1 MQRIL
6 NDLPLYANRKVTYSE
21 RMKIMMN
28 LKKSNVITAIIC
40 AVTLSTVSFYTGVS
54 AASSSSVSYKSQGKI
69 VFDNNT
75 DDTSDDVVF
84 DASDFKT
91 ISDMVISGKKQIG
104 TELNKYPSVNFNL
117 SSSIPD
123 FAELANAV
131 DILTDDTTD
140 TTSDKILKDYT
151 AYVKGNKIKGSIPS
165 KAAATYTPGRS
176 DQTIAAGQYLGG
188 AQTIKGDSN
197 LQAANIVSGKT
208 IFGVTG
214 TATTESHRIESNKSV
229 TISNTSGSI
238 TPTSGNN
245 AMAAVSYSVQGVDAS
260 KIVSGQSILGVSG
273 NHTCT
278 TCTQTHRTPQSSK
291 TVTPTADGFTVTPD
305 SGYNSMDQVVINGDS
320 NLIAENIKDGVE
332 IFGVTGSLNSSSS
345 TTIPGIGTYYLRA
358 SGTYVTNGGIS
369 SAITVDLSYAANL
382 SVSIDKKNCGKM
394 RLRILSGEC
403 PAASVESY
411 DNTVIDESF
420 SGNTLDVTLSDLSG
434 IYTIV
439 LSTSPTTGTG
449 IFTGHLVV
457 S

>member
-1 MQRIL
+1 
-6 NDLPLYANRKVTYSE
+6 
-21 RMKIMMN
+21 MMN

-104 TELNKYPSVNFNL
+104 TELNKYPSVKFNL

-176 DQTIAAGQYLGG
+176 DQTIAAGQYLSGV
-188 AQTIKGDSN
+188 QTIKGDSN
-197 LQAANIVSGKT
+197 LQAANIISGKT

-214 TATTESHRIESNKSV
+214 NATVESHRIESNKSV

-273 NHTCT
+273 NHTCS

-291 TVTPTADGFTVTPD
+291 TVTPTASGLTVTPD
-305 SGYNSMDQVVINGDS
+305 SGYNSMDQVVINGDGD
-320 NLIAENIKDGVE
+320 LIAENIKSGVE
-332 IFGVTGSLNSSSS
+332 IFGVTGTLNSSSGDA
-345 TTIPGIGTYYLRA
+345 PGYQSKHKTGTF
-358 SGTYVTNGGIS
+358 VIDKNGDV
-369 SAITVDLSYAANL
+369 TVDLGFKPRVLYVRRNDTAGGTAPDTSWGSGCAWHIYMYDVDSSKAFERVNNGA
-382 SVSIDKKNCGKM
+382 VS
-394 RLRILSGEC
+394 
-403 PAASVESY
+403 
-411 DNTVIDESF
+411 T
-420 SGNTLDVTLSDLSG
+420 
-434 IYTIV
+434 YTIGDKSIAIKEITDNGFV
-439 LSTSPTTGTG
+439 FGKTNIETYGCSY
-449 IFTGHLVV
+449 VAYN
-457 S
+457 

>member
-1 MQRIL
+1 
-6 NDLPLYANRKVTYSE
+6 
-21 RMKIMMN
+21 MMN
-28 LKKSNVITAIIC
+28 IKKSNVITAIIC

-54 AASSSSVSYKSQGKI
+54 AASSSVSYKSQGKI

-75 DDTSDDVVF
+75 EDTSDDVVF

-151 AYVKGNKIKGSIPS
+151 AYVKGNKIKGTIPS

-176 DQTIAAGQYLGG
+176 DQTIAAGQYLSGV
-188 AQTIKGDSN
+188 QTIKGDSN
-197 LQAANIVSGKT
+197 LQAANIISGKT

-214 TATTESHRIESNKSV
+214 TATAESHTIEANKSV

-273 NHTCT
+273 TATAESHTV
-278 TCTQTHRTPQSSK
+278 QSSK
-291 TVTPTADGFTVTPD
+291 SVSPDFSSGNVTVSPD
-305 SGYNSMDQVVINGDS
+305 SGYNVMSGVTINKDS
-320 NLIAENIKDGVE
+320 NLIAENIKDGVS
-332 IFGVTGSLNSSSS
+332 IFGVTGSLNSSSDSKITEVKVGRCNYTKETVATFTTGFRPDIICLIKS
-345 TTIPGIGTYYLRA
+345 TTGGSTRTFTYVKEYDSSNSYYWGLKQGSSSDYELRTA
-358 SGTYVTNGGIS
+358 SVNGSNIIYDISDTGFKYYVGNSGT
-369 SAITVDLSYAANL
+369 
-382 SVSIDKKNCGKM
+382 
-394 RLRILSGEC
+394 SGE
-403 PAASVESY
+403 
-411 DNTVIDESF
+411 
-420 SGNTLDVTLSDLSG
+420 
-434 IYTIV
+434 IYWIA
-439 LSTSPTTGTG
+439 LKTS
-449 IFTGHLVV
+449 
-457 S
+457 

>member
-1 MQRIL
+1 
-6 NDLPLYANRKVTYSE
+6 
-21 RMKIMMN
+21 MMN

-151 AYVKGNKIKGSIPS
+151 AYVKGNKIKGTIPS

-176 DQTIAAGQYLGG
+176 DQTIAAGQYLSGV
-188 AQTIKGDSN
+188 QTIKGDSN
-197 LQAANIVSGKT
+197 LQAANIISGTT

-214 TATTESHRIESNKSV
+214 NATVESHRIESNKSV

-260 KIVSGQSILGVSG
+260 KIVSGQSILGVNGTATGES
-273 NHTCT
+273 HTV
-278 TCTQTHRTPQSSK
+278 QSSK
-291 TVTPTADGFTVTPD
+291 SVSPNFSSGNVTVSPD
-305 SGYNSMDQVVINGDS
+305 SPNNVMSNVVINKDS
-320 NLIAENIKDGVE
+320 NLTPENIKEGVS

-345 TTIPGIGTYYLRA
+345 SGNGNYNLYVVEFEPGSNYSTVTCGFRPKTIMISR
-358 SGTYVTNGGIS
+358 SGGNGNS
-369 SAITVDLSYAANL
+369 SFTCWYDE
-382 SVSIDKKNCGKM
+382 SVSTSSYYYWG
-394 RLRILSGEC
+394 S
-403 PAASVESY
+403 SVNS
-411 DNTVIDESF
+411 NSK
-420 SGNTLDVTLSDLSG
+420 L
-434 IYTIV
+434 
-439 LSTSPTTGTG
+439 TGTIG
-449 IFTGHLVV
+449 SGSNHITSIHDNGFSLGQAFLGASYKITMIAVG
-457 S
+457 

>member
-1 MQRIL
+1 
-6 NDLPLYANRKVTYSE
+6 
-21 RMKIMMN
+21 MMN
-28 LKKSNVITAIIC
+28 FKKSNVITAIIC

-54 AASSSSVSYKSQGKI
+54 AASSSVSYKSQGKI

-75 DDTSDDVVF
+75 EDTSDDVVF

-151 AYVKGNKIKGSIPS
+151 AYVKGNKIKGTIPS

-176 DQTIAAGQYLGG
+176 DQTIAAGQYLSG

-214 TATTESHRIESNKSV
+214 SATAESHTIEANKSV

-273 NHTCT
+273 TATAESHTV
-278 TCTQTHRTPQSSK
+278 QSSK
-291 TVTPTADGFTVTPD
+291 SVSPDFSSGNVTVSPD
-305 SGYNSMDQVVINGDS
+305 SGYNVMSGVTINKDS
-320 NLIAENIKDGVE
+320 NLIAENIKDGVS
-332 IFGVTGSLNSSSS
+332 IFGVTGSLNSSLATHTFTGSVS
-345 TTIPGIGTYYLRA
+345 T
-358 SGTYVTNGGIS
+358 SGNN
-369 SAITVDLSYAANL
+369 SYA
-382 SVSIDKKNCGKM
+382 SKTWT
-394 RLRILSGEC
+394 
-403 PAASVESY
+403 Y
-411 DNTVIDESF
+411 
-420 SGNTLDVTLSDLSG
+420 
-434 IYTIV
+434 
-439 LSTSPTTGTG
+439 TGTG
-449 IFTGHLVV
+449 NIVGITSWSSSGCDGNISNITFTDTTVTAKFRSVDGSAKTPSLKVV
-457 S
+457 VLINS

>member
-1 MQRIL
+1 MI
-6 NDLPLYANRKVTYSE
+6 N
-21 RMKIMMN
+21 I
-28 LKKSNVITAIIC
+28 KKSNVITAIIC
-40 AVTLSTVSFYTGVS
+40 AVTLSTVSFYTGVN
-54 AASSSSVSYKSQGKI
+54 AASSSVSYKSQGKI

-91 ISDMVISGKKQIG
+91 ISDMVISGKKQVG

-117 SSSIPD
+117 SSSVPD

-176 DQTIAAGQYLGG
+176 DQTITAGQYLSGV
-188 AQTIKGDSN
+188 QTIKGDSN
-197 LQAANIVSGKT
+197 LQAANIISGKT

-214 TATTESHRIESNKSV
+214 NATVESHRIESNKSV

-273 NHTCT
+273 NHTCS

-291 TVTPTADGFTVTPD
+291 TVTPTAGGLTVTPD
-305 SGYNSMDQVVINGDS
+305 SGYNSMDQVVINGDGD
-320 NLIAENIKDGVE
+320 LIAENIKSGVE
-332 IFGVTGSLNSSSS
+332 IFGVTGTLNSSSGEGVSNIWGCTKSLTNHTAYTFECGFKPDAIFCYNVDKNSCKYYDS
-345 TTIPGIGTYYLRA
+345 TGGNKMYEFIANTTEGHSSCYLKQ
-358 SGTYVTNGGIS
+358 SK
-369 SAITVDLSYAANL
+369 TV
-382 SVSIDKKNCGKM
+382 G
-394 RLRILSGEC
+394 
-403 PAASVESY
+403 
-411 DNTVIDESF
+411 
-420 SGNTLDVTLSDLSG
+420 DVP
-434 IYTIV
+434 
-439 LSTSPTTGTG
+439 TSTGTG
-449 IFTGHLVV
+449 LWDLTDTGFKFQWSTNNISSDTAYTYHITAVKYN
-457 S
+457 